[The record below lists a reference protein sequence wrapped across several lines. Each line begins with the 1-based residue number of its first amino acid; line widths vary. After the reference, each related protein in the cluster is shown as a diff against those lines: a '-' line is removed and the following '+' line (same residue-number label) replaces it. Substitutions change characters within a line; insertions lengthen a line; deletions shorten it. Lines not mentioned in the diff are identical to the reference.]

1 MARKSK
7 LTPEVLDT
15 ILEEH
20 SKGVPINSCCDLV
33 GVSRQAFYD
42 WIKKGEEGSKANKGL
57 YIELAEGIKKARAKC
72 IQSIVEKAFDNNSPQ
87 MLMYL
92 LKVYD
97 PDTFNIAEKT
107 ENTNLNI
114 HTFEDLFD
122 EETIRQIAD
131 EDDE

>member
-7 LTPEVLDT
+7 LTQDVLDT

-20 SKGVPINSCCDLV
+20 SNGVPINSCCDLV

-42 WIKKGEEGSKANKGL
+42 WIDKGEKGSTANNGL
-57 YIELAEGIKKARAKC
+57 YIKLYEGMKKARAEC
-72 IQSIVEKAFDNNSPQ
+72 IKNIVGRAFNNDSPQ

-107 ENTNLNI
+107 ENKNVNI
-114 HTFEDLFD
+114 HSISDLFD
-122 EETIRQIAD
+122 EDTIKQIAD
-131 EDDE
+131 DDD

>member
-7 LTPEVLDT
+7 LTEDVLDT
-15 ILEEH
+15 ILTKH
-20 SKGVPINSCCDLV
+20 SNGLPINSCCDLV
-33 GVSRQAFYD
+33 GVSRAAFYQ
-42 WIKKGEEGSKANKGL
+42 WMEKGEQGSEANNGL
-57 YIELAEGIKKARAKC
+57 YVKLYEGMQKARAQC
-72 IQSIVEKAFDNNSPQ
+72 IESIVEKAFDNNSPQ

-107 ENTNLNI
+107 ENTNVNI

-122 EETIRQIAD
+122 DDTINEIAND
-131 EDDE
+131 